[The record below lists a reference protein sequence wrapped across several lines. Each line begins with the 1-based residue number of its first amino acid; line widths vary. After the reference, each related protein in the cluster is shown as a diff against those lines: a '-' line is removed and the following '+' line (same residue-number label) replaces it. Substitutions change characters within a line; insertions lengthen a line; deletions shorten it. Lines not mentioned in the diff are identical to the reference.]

1 MPSKLTKRINTLNI
15 FCLGC
20 LPIGNV
26 CWLDKAAGERGI
38 NFIITQVV
46 LRMLSEV
53 PQVVLVTQENVAM
66 VWDDCMAIIGFGLQN
81 VCLQ

>member
-1 MPSKLTKRINTLNI
+1 M
-15 FCLGC
+15 
-20 LPIGNV
+20 

-53 PQVVLVTQENVAM
+53 PQVVLVTHENVAM